1 MRRPLFWTLLGFG
14 LLTVAVFRPT
24 PAELAGTSPAFRG
37 IADDA
42 MLLMW
47 ATSHVSRTLFHEPLH
62 LFDGGIFYPARLT
75 LAYSDHMIGQA
86 LVGLPIWWTTGNPL
100 LEYNLLALASYV
112 LGAAATFA
120 YARELGT
127 STVAAAVAGLGFA
140 FTPYRF
146 HSPLWLQ
153 ALFTPFVPLALLAWA
168 RFLRTRSRAAWLCW
182 VACWTLHGLMGL
194 YLALYFAIVMSAL
207 VLLACVAAPAPRD
220 RRFTAA
226 LLAGPIVM
234 GLLLAPTLIPYVILR
249 MAQAHVRTFGIDTPL
264 SFLLPGPGTLSAAL
278 LPTSGNG
285 WFGPSFAVWLLA
297 LAGAFGRHRQPAAT
311 TPVASF
317 LRVAN
322 ALALVVTLALVFT
335 PIRLQQLV
343 PGLDMV
349 RATNRAFYLT
359 LLFLGIFAADG
370 VDRIR
375 HAITPQRRLVACVVI
390 VFVLLVDL
398 GRPPRERIALPTRAT
413 LPDAYRHL
421 AALPGD
427 PVVYDRGMGPA
438 PLARAMYF
446 QIFHGKRIPTGYTG
460 FVNPA
465 ARYAMYR
472 LYRFPAPESLH
483 LLRELGVTYVLDHVR
498 DPAAAAHDD
507 PGAGI
512 AVAAHFDR
520 EVLYRVDPGP
530 PAQPLPPAAPAD
542 RGSWTVTATVAT
554 DALAALRDGD
564 PTTEW
569 SAVVSGG
576 VGSAPPS
583 LTIDLGSIR
592 TVTGLRCDTPI
603 DAALGVYLTRISLSS
618 DGEHFT
624 PAPAAFEPETL
635 EALYERPASVHLWNA
650 RFPPEPARYVRLS
663 NGELAFWSGRWTIG
677 ELEVLVPSRD
687 ENSARTTSH
696 GGYGETRRSPG
707 R

>member
-1 MRRPLFWTLLGFG
+1 MRRPLFWTLLGYG

-24 PAELAGTSPAFRG
+24 PSELAGTSPAFHG

-47 ATSHVSRTLFHEPLH
+47 ATSHVSRALFHDPLH
-62 LFDGGIFYPARLT
+62 LFDGGIFYPAHLT

-86 LVGLPIWWTTGNPL
+86 LVGLPIWLGTGNPL

-112 LGAAATFA
+112 LGAAAAFA

-127 STVAAAVAGLGFA
+127 SPVAAVVAGLVFA

-168 RFLRTRSRAAWLCW
+168 RFLRTRSRAAWLGW

-194 YLALYFAIVMSAL
+194 YLALYFAIVMSVL
-207 VLLACVAAPAPRD
+207 VLFACVAAPAPRD

-234 GLLLAPTLIPYVILR
+234 GLLLAPTLAPYVALR
-249 MAQAHVRTFGIDTPL
+249 MAQAHIRTFGIDTPL

-278 LPTSGNG
+278 LPTTGNG
-285 WFGPSFAVWLLA
+285 WFGPSFAVWILA
-297 LAGAFGRHRQPAAT
+297 LAGAFGRSRQPSAT

-322 ALALVVTLALVFT
+322 ALGLVVTLAFVFT

-359 LLFLGIFAADG
+359 LLFLGVFAADG

-375 HAITPQRRLVACVVI
+375 HAIAPQRRRVACVVI
-390 VFVLLVDL
+390 LFVLLVDL
-398 GRPPRERIALPTRAT
+398 GRPPRERIALPTRTT

-472 LYRFPAPESLH
+472 LYRFPAPEGLH

-498 DPAAAAHDD
+498 DPATAAIAHDD
-507 PGAGI
+507 AEAGI
-512 AVAAHFDR
+512 TVAARFDR
-520 EVLYRVDPGP
+520 EVLYRVEPGP
-530 PAQPLPPAAPAD
+530 PAPPLPAAVPAD
-542 RGSWTVTATVAT
+542 RGSWTATATVAS

-569 SAVVSGG
+569 SAVVPGG
-576 VGSAPPS
+576 TGSAAPS
-583 LTIDLGSIR
+583 LTIDLATVR

-603 DAALGVYLTRISLSS
+603 DAALGVYLARISVSS

-624 PAPAAFEPETL
+624 PVPAAFEPESL
-635 EALYERPASVHLWNA
+635 EALYEKPASVRRWDV
-650 RFPPEPARYVRLS
+650 RFPPAPVRYVRLT
-663 NGELAFWSGRWTIG
+663 NGELAFWGGRWTIG
-677 ELEVLVPSRD
+677 ELEVLVPARD
-687 ENSARTTSH
+687 TSAAERDIWTVASL
-696 GGYGETRRSPG
+696 SK
-707 R
+707 